1 MDETGV
7 AKEVELPTDCRRR
20 RLQLGWLRPAEWW
33 SFLDTVQVSY
43 LIMLP

>member
-1 MDETGV
+1 MIAIGS
-7 AKEVELPTDCRRR
+7 
-20 RLQLGWLRPAEWW
+20 RLITNAGLRPAEWW